1 MATKRLSVVIDA
13 DTSKFDKN
21 VKGMQ
26 KTMKGVTGGISKS
39 LDDVQKSFA
48 DVGGAIS
55 DVGGFLTTA
64 ITAPV
69 ATAVGSSVKLFADL
83 EQAVGGIETMFKSS
97 ADSVIRNS
105 ETAYKRAGVSG
116 TTYMEQVTSF
126 SATLLQGL
134 GGDTVEAAKYA
145 DMAMVDMSDNANKFG
160 TDIGSIQD
168 AYQGFAKENYTM
180 LDNLKLGY
188 GGTRSEMARLMNDSG
203 VLGDTMVATA
213 ENVSDIPYH
222 LIVEGIHEIQTEMD
236 VTGTTALE
244 AEETV
249 SGAWGMM
256 KASVED
262 FLGGMGSATADVD
275 TLIQNMSSSFE
286 TLKENVTRVLKQI
299 WENLPLTEFQ
309 KFGLGAVVAIGPILL
324 VLGKVLTS
332 VAKVIEIFQIL
343 GPVISGIAG
352 FFGMWWDLIKMITS
366 FKDAVILLQMAFGWL
381 LSPITAIIA
390 VVAVL
395 AGAFVTLWK
404 NNEEFRIKVT
414 EIWNSLKQVFTDFA
428 DGIKQ
433 RIDDLGIDFSGFAD
447 TVKAVWDKFTEFL
460 APVFIHA
467 FEIIK
472 ETIDVAL
479 DVILGIVDIF
489 IAIFTGNWE
498 GLWEAVKNILSSVWD
513 FITGIFESKF
523 TMISGLLEVFASLF
537 DMSWSELWE
546 LVKTKASEIWDSI
559 TEYLAGVWEG
569 IVTSVSEFFAPM
581 VEFFTTLWSDVR
593 TAFEVGWETIINVL
607 TVAWMFIEELF
618 GLLFDIIMIPW
629 NFIWENFAEPL
640 TEVWEGIKT
649 YLSETLET
657 IGNWI
662 SEKWENIKNNTSK
675 LWNLIKDNIINPIK
689 EAWDNLKAK
698 IQEMK
703 SGITAKWNEIKTDAQ
718 TKWNEV
724 KDRVVTPIKE
734 AWNQLKAKVQEIKT
748 GISTK
753 WNEIKSDTQT
763 KWNEVKTRI
772 TTPITEAWNSLKG
785 KLNEIK
791 SGITGKWNEVKSTTT
806 SKWNEIKSSITK
818 PITEAWN
825 KVKEMVEKIKN
836 SMNFSWSLP
845 KLKMPKFSISG
856 KFSLNPPSVP
866 KMGIDW
872 YATGG
877 IATGPSIVGIGEAG
891 DEAILPLS
899 NKSKMK
905 PFAHAVASMMPNGGY
920 DGNASGGDTI
930 ITGNHFV
937 VREEADIK
945 KIAQELKRLDDR
957 ESRSRGRRGL
967 GN

>member
-1 MATKRLSVVIDA
+1 MSVVIDA

-39 LDDVQKSFA
+39 LGDVQKSFA
-48 DVGGAIS
+48 DVGGALS
-55 DVGGFLTTA
+55 GVGGSLTTA

-97 ADSVIRNS
+97 ADAVIRNS

-116 TTYMEQVTSF
+116 TDYMEQVTSF

-145 DMAMVDMSDNANKFG
+145 DIAMVDMSDNANKFG
-160 TDIGSIQD
+160 TGIESIQN
-168 AYQGFAKENYTM
+168 AYQGFAKNNYTM

-188 GGTRSEMARLMNDSG
+188 GGTAGEMARLINDSG

-213 ENVSDIPYH
+213 DNVSDIPYH
-222 LIVEGIHEIQTEMD
+222 LIVEGIHEIQEEMD
-236 VTGTTALE
+236 VTGTTAEE

-275 TLIQNMSSSFE
+275 TLIQNMGDSFE

-299 WENLPLTEFQ
+299 WENLPLTDFQ

-324 VLGKVLTS
+324 VLGKVLS
-332 VAKVIEIFQIL
+332 AVGKVIEIFQIL

-381 LSPITAIIA
+381 FSPITAIIA
-390 VVAVL
+390 VVAIL

-404 NNEEFRIKVT
+404 NNEEFRTKVT
-414 EIWNSLKQVFTDFA
+414 EIWNSIKQLFTDFA
-428 DGIKQ
+428 DGIME
-433 RIDDLGIDFSGFAD
+433 RINALGFDFESFVD
-447 TVKAVWDKFTEFL
+447 VVKAVWDKFTEFL
-460 APVFIHA
+460 APIFIHA

-489 IAIFTGNWE
+489 ISIFTGDWE
-498 GLWEAVKNILSSVWD
+498 GLWEAVKGIFSDVWD
-513 FITGIFESKF
+513 FVTGIFESWV
-523 TMISGLLEVFASLF
+523 TAISGLLEVFASLF

-546 LVKTKASEIWDSI
+546 GVKNKASEIWDSI
-559 TEYLAGVWEG
+559 KEYLAGVWEG
-569 IVTSVSEFFAPM
+569 IVTSVSEFFAPI
-581 VEFFTTLWSDVR
+581 VEFFTTLWEDVKS
-593 TAFEVGWETIINVL
+593 AFETGWETITNVL

-618 GLLFDIIMIPW
+618 GLLLDIIMIPW
-629 NFIWENFAEPL
+629 NFIWENFSEPL
-640 TEVWEGIKT
+640 TEAWEAIKT
-649 YLSETLET
+649 FLSESLEFI
-657 IGNWI
+657 IGI
-662 SEKWENIKNNTSK
+662 IAQGWENLKNNTK
-675 LWNLIKDNIINPIK
+675 KIWNLIKDYIIDPIK
-689 EAWDNLKAK
+689 EAWDSLKEK
-698 IQEMK
+698 VQEIWTGLK
-703 SGITAKWNEIKTDAQ
+703 TKWEEIKTTASEKWNEIKSSIID
-718 TKWNEV
+718 
-724 KDRVVTPIKE
+724 PIKE
-734 AWNQLKAKVQEIKT
+734 AWNNLKAKVQEIKT

-753 WNEIKSDTQT
+753 WNEIKTDAQT

-772 TTPITEAWNSLKG
+772 TTPITEAWNNVRTKVD
-785 KLNEIK
+785 EIK
-791 SGITGKWNEVKSTTT
+791 TGIKTRFDSVKTNVTTT
-806 SKWNEIKSSITK
+806 WNNIRDAIKK
-818 PITEAWN
+818 PIEKARDL
-825 KVKEMVEKIKN
+825 VKNAIDKIKGF
-836 SMNFSWSLP
+836 MDFKWELP
-845 KLKMPKFSISG
+845 KLKMPKFNIEG
-856 KFSLNPPSVP
+856 KFGLNPPSVP
-866 KMGIDW
+866 KMGISW
-872 YATGG
+872 KAMGG

-905 PFAHAVASMMPNGGY
+905 PFAHAVANMMPNGGY
-920 DGNASGGDTI
+920 DGNVSGGDTI

>member
-26 KTMKGVTGGISKS
+26 NTMKGVTSGISKS
-39 LDDVQKSFA
+39 LGDVQKSFA
-48 DVGGAIS
+48 DVGGALT

-83 EQAVGGIETMFKSS
+83 EQAVGGIETMFKGS
-97 ADSVIRNS
+97 ADAVIKNS

-116 TTYMEQVTSF
+116 TKYMEEVTSF

-134 GGDTVEAAKYA
+134 GGDTVKAAKYA
-145 DMAMVDMSDNANKFG
+145 DMAMVDMSDNSNKFG
-160 TDIGSIQD
+160 TNIESIQD
-168 AYQGFAKENYTM
+168 AYQGFAKDNFTM

-188 GGTRSEMARLMNDSG
+188 GGTAGEMARLINESG

-213 ENVSDIPYH
+213 DNVKDIPFH
-222 LIVEGIHEIQTEMD
+222 VMVDAIHEIQNEMD
-236 VTGTTALE
+236 VTGTTAEE
-244 AEETV
+244 AEKTV
-249 SGAWGMM
+249 SGSWGMM

-262 FLGGMGSATADVD
+262 FLAGMGDSTADVD
-275 TLIQNMSSSFE
+275 TLTQNMADSFE
-286 TLKENVTRVLKQI
+286 TLGENVGGVLKQI

-309 KFGLGAVVAIGPILL
+309 KFGLGAVLAIGPILL

-366 FKDAVILLQMAFGWL
+366 FKDAVTLLQMAFGWL
-381 LSPITAIIA
+381 FSPITAIIA

-404 NNEEFRIKVT
+404 NNEEFRTKVT
-414 EIWNSLKQVFTDFA
+414 EIWNSIKQLFTDFA

-433 RIDDLGIDFSGFAD
+433 RIDALGIDFSGFAD
-447 TVKAVWDKFTEFL
+447 TVKAVWNKFTEFL
-460 APVFIHA
+460 APIFIHA

-489 IAIFTGNWE
+489 ISIFTGDWE
-498 GLWEAVKNILSSVWD
+498 GLWEAIKGILSSVWD

-537 DMSWSELWE
+537 DMSWGELWE
-546 LVKTKASEIWDSI
+546 AVKNKASEIWESI
-559 TEYLAGVWEG
+559 KEYLAGVWEG
-569 IVTSVSEFFAPM
+569 IVTSVSEFFAPI
-581 VEFFTTLWSDVR
+581 VEFFTTLWEEVKTS
-593 TAFEVGWETIINVL
+593 FETGWETITNVL

-640 TEVWEGIKT
+640 TNAWEAIKT
-649 YLSETLET
+649 FLSESLET

-675 LWNLIKDNIINPIK
+675 IWDAILLAVVKPLVDMVKETMRNAREIWRAITDKWEEIKTSTKSKWEEVKKAVTDPIK
-689 EAWDNLKAK
+689 QAWSDLKQRLEVIA
-698 IQEMK
+698 Q
-703 SGITAKWNEIKTDAQ
+703 GILTKWNEIKTNAT

-724 KDRVVTPIKE
+724 KSSIVDPIK
-734 AWNQLKAKVQEIKT
+734 
-748 GISTK
+748 
-753 WNEIKSDTQT
+753 
-763 KWNEVKTRI
+763 
-772 TTPITEAWNSLKG
+772 EAWNSLKG

-791 SGITGKWNEVKSTTT
+791 SGVTGKWNEVKSTTT

-818 PITEAWN
+818 PITDAWN
-825 KVKEMVEKIKN
+825 KVKEMVDKIKN

-845 KLKMPKFSISG
+845 KLKMPHFSISG
-856 KFSLNPPSVP
+856 KFGLNPPSVP
-866 KMGIDW
+866 KFGISW
-872 YATGG
+872 YAKGG

-905 PFAHAVASMMPNGGY
+905 PFASAVASMMPSGGY
-920 DGNASGGDTI
+920 DKNASGGDTI
-930 ITGNHFV
+930 ITGNTFV

-957 ESRSRGRRGL
+957 ESRSRGRRGI

>member
-26 KTMKGVTGGISKS
+26 NTMKGVTGGISKS
-39 LDDVQKSFA
+39 LGDVQKSFA
-48 DVGGAIS
+48 DVGGALS
-55 DVGGFLTTA
+55 SVGGFLTTA

-83 EQAVGGIETMFKSS
+83 EQAVGGIETMFKGS
-97 ADSVIRNS
+97 ADAVIKNS

-116 TTYMEQVTSF
+116 TKYMEEVTSF

-134 GGDTVEAAKYA
+134 GGDTVKAAKYA
-145 DMAMVDMSDNANKFG
+145 DMAMVDMSDNSNKFG
-160 TDIGSIQD
+160 TNIESIQD
-168 AYQGFAKENYTM
+168 AYQGFAKDNFTM

-188 GGTRSEMARLMNDSG
+188 GGTAGEMARLINESG

-213 ENVSDIPYH
+213 DNVKDIPFH
-222 LIVEGIHEIQTEMD
+222 VMVDAIHEIQNEMD
-236 VTGTTALE
+236 VTGTTAEE

-249 SGAWGMM
+249 SGSWGMM

-262 FLGGMGSATADVD
+262 FLAGMGSSTADTD
-275 TLIQNMSSSFE
+275 TLTQNMISSFE
-286 TLKENVTRVLKQI
+286 TLGENVGAVLKQI

-324 VLGKVLTS
+324 VLGKVLSS

-343 GPVISGIAG
+343 GPVVSGIAG
-352 FFGMWWDLIKMITS
+352 FFSTWWDLIKMITS
-366 FKDAVILLQMAFGWL
+366 FKDAVTLLQMAFGWL

-404 NNEEFRIKVT
+404 NNEEFRTKVT
-414 EIWNSLKQVFTDFA
+414 EIWNSIKQLFTDFA

-433 RIDDLGIDFSGFAD
+433 RIDALGIDFSGFAD

-460 APVFIHA
+460 APIFILA

-489 IAIFTGNWE
+489 ISIFTGDWE
-498 GLWEAVKNILSSVWD
+498 GLWEAVKGILSSVWD

-537 DMSWSELWE
+537 DMSWGELWE
-546 LVKTKASEIWDSI
+546 AVKNKASEIWESI
-559 TEYLAGVWEG
+559 KEYLAGVWEG
-569 IVTSVSEFFAPM
+569 IVTSVSEFFAPI
-581 VEFFTTLWSDVR
+581 VEFFTTLWEDVK
-593 TAFEVGWETIINVL
+593 TSFETGWETITNVL

-629 NFIWENFAEPL
+629 NFIWENFSEPI
-640 TEVWEGIKT
+640 TNAWEAIKT
-649 YLSETLET
+649 FLSDSLEFI
-657 IGNWI
+657 IGVI
-662 SEKWENIKNNTSK
+662 AQGWENLKNNTSK
-675 LWNLIKDNIINPIK
+675 VWNLIKDYIINPVK
-689 EAWDNLKAK
+689 EAWDKVKAK
-698 IQEMK
+698 VQEIWTGLK
-703 SGITAKWNEIKTDAQ
+703 TKWDEIKTTASEKWNEIKD
-718 TKWNEV
+718 K
-724 KDRVVTPIKE
+724 VVTPIKE
-734 AWNQLKAKVQEIKT
+734 AWNNLKAKVQEIKT

-753 WNEIKSDTQT
+753 WNEIKTDAQT
-763 KWNEVKTRI
+763 KWNEVKTKI
-772 TTPITEAWNSLKG
+772 TTPITEAWNNVRTKVD
-785 KLNEIK
+785 EIK
-791 SGITGKWNEVKSTTT
+791 TGVKTRFNSIKTTATTT
-806 SKWNEIKSSITK
+806 WNNIRDAIKK
-818 PITEAWN
+818 PIEKARDL
-825 KVKEMVEKIKN
+825 VEKAINKIKDL
-836 SMNFSWSLP
+836 MDFKWEFP
-845 KLKMPKFSISG
+845 KLKMPHFSVTG
-856 KFSLNPPSVP
+856 KFGLNPPSVP
-866 KMGIDW
+866 KLGLEW

-877 IATGPSIVGIGEAG
+877 IATGPSVVGIGEAG

-905 PFAHAVASMMPNGGY
+905 PFASAVASMMPNSGY
-920 DGNASGGDTI
+920 DKNASGGDTI
-930 ITGNHFV
+930 ITGNTFV

-957 ESRSRGRRGL
+957 ESRSRGKRGI